1 MRQPDPTWDHY
12 RSFLAVLQDGSLS
25 RAARSLGLTQPT
37 LARHIEQ
44 LEASLG
50 GVALFARSPRG
61 LTPTDAA
68 TALAPHAQAMASA
81 AAALVRTASGS
92 AEAIEG
98 TVRITASIVI
108 GSEVLP
114 GVLRELQAKHPR
126 LSFELALSNETSD
139 LLRRDADV
147 AIRMTRPKQASLVA
161 KRVGDVVLGMHAHR
175 DYIKRH
181 GAPKS
186 LEECANHTIIG
197 FDRDPLGVEFAKL
210 LRLPVT
216 RDTFA
221 YRTDNDTALLNAIRA
236 GCGVGV
242 CQIGLGR
249 RAGLVRLLPDE
260 LAFPLQTWI
269 VMHEDLRSNARMR
282 VVFDHLVEAMN
293 AYAREGQTSA

>member
-1 MRQPDPTWDHY
+1 MNSAEPTWDHY
-12 RSFLAVLQDGSLS
+12 RSFLAVLQEGSLS
-25 RAARSLGLTQPT
+25 RAARALGLTQPT

-50 GVALFARSPRG
+50 GLALFARSPRG

-68 TALAPHAQAMASA
+68 AALAPHAQAMASA
-81 AAALVRTASGS
+81 AAALVRAASGS
-92 AEAIEG
+92 AQAIEG

-114 GVLRELQAKHPR
+114 GILRELYAKHPK

-147 AIRMTRPKQASLVA
+147 AIRMTRPKQSALVA
-161 KRVGDVVLGMHAHR
+161 KRVGDVMLGLHAHR
-175 DYIKRH
+175 DYIKRY
-181 GAPKS
+181 GAPQS
-186 LEECANHTIIG
+186 LADCANHALIG
-197 FDRDPLGVEFAKL
+197 FDRDPLAAQFIKA

-216 RDTFA
+216 REMFA

-236 GCGVGV
+236 GCGLGV
-242 CQIGLGR
+242 CQNGLGK
-249 RAGLVRLLPDE
+249 RAGLVRLLAQDIN
-260 LAFPLQTWI
+260 FPLETWI

-293 AYAREGQTSA
+293 AYAREG